1 MKAIVCRSF
10 GLPRDVIAVQT
21 TEPPTALAPD
31 EVLIDVAHATVSHA
45 TGLLIEGKYQK
56 TPPLPFVPGTEGVGR
71 VLQCGSAVDHLQV
84 GDQVV
89 FICDWGAYAQQAKVH
104 ASTVYAVPPG
114 LDPLRALALPISYGT
129 AYTALHWRAA
139 LQAGDS
145 LLVLGAG
152 SGVGAAA
159 VELAAQV
166 PGVQVIACASSEDK
180 RQAALRHGAQHAVD
194 PQHLVEQVKAVTGGK
209 GASLVFDPV
218 GGDLLLQALRCTAQ
232 NGRIVIIGFASGTIP
247 KVPMNIALVKNLT
260 IHGFFYGQYIGWT
273 PANERQRHAAAMQAM
288 MATLF
293 EMAHRDAI
301 HPDISR
307 VFAMDQ
313 LCDALDALHSREVL
327 GKIALQI
334 QGDKT

>member
-1 MKAIVCRSF
+1 M
-10 GLPRDVIAVQT
+10 
-21 TEPPTALAPD
+21 
-31 EVLIDVAHATVSHA
+31 
-45 TGLLIEGKYQK
+45 IEGKYQK
-56 TPPLPFVPGTEGVGR
+56 TPPLPFVPGTEGVGQ
-71 VLQCGSAVDHLQV
+71 VLQCGSAVAHVRV

-89 FICDWGAYAQQAKVH
+89 FICDWAPMRSRPRCRPAPCMRCRRRSIHCARWRCRSPT
-104 ASTVYAVPPG
+104 ARRTR
-114 LDPLRALALPISYGT
+114 LALARG
-129 AYTALHWRAA
+129 AA
-139 LQAGDS
+139 GGDS

-194 PQHLVEQVKAVTGGK
+194 PQHLIEQVKAVTGGK
-209 GASLVFDPV
+209 GATLVFDPV

-288 MATLF
+288 MAALL
-293 EMAHRDAI
+293 EMAQRDAI

-307 VFAMDQ
+307 VYAMDE
-313 LCDALDALHSREVL
+313 LCEALDALHSREVL
-327 GKIALQI
+327 GKVALQI